1 MRDALLQIGQVLTV
15 LLAAP
20 LLQGFILRYEE
31 RVQRATGPSLL
42 QPWRDLIKL
51 FGKQT
56 VLPDSASWI
65 FIVAPFV
72 AFTAM
77 LTVPILIPVLT

>member
-15 LLAAP
+15 LLLAP

-42 QPWRDLIKL
+42 QP
-51 FGKQT
+51 
-56 VLPDSASWI
+56 
-65 FIVAPFV
+65 
-72 AFTAM
+72 
-77 LTVPILIPVLT
+77 